1 MEREQSLEV
10 LSDQKKDQEQDQ
22 EQKQEVKYKCGEQ
35 TQVAKRLQ
43 EDCNQNK
50 TDKFEQ

>member
-10 LSDQKKDQEQDQ
+10 LSDQKKDREYDQ

-43 EDCNQNK
+43 EDCN
-50 TDKFEQ
+50 